1 MQKAIISFI
10 INNFWHTYYI
20 WQTMA
25 NIVVEVTKMSFEKGD
40 NYEAYQLDKAE
51 STSVDRSKPIL
62 WLPICCPWIWKRIGT
77 MNTRAQ

>member
-1 MQKAIISFI
+1 
-10 INNFWHTYYI
+10 
-20 WQTMA
+20 
-25 NIVVEVTKMSFEKGD
+25 MSFEKGD

>member
-1 MQKAIISFI
+1 
-10 INNFWHTYYI
+10 
-20 WQTMA
+20 MA
-25 NIVVEVTKMSFEKGD
+25 NVVVEVTKMSFEKGD